1 MGKVEKGVTC
11 SVNGCEGSADRS
23 MSLTKAKMS
32 PDLDLDNSKKRV
44 YLCREHYKDWKKSS
58 KEDRETERMR
68 WDR

>member
-11 SVNGCEGSADRS
+11 SVIGCDGSADRS
-23 MSLTKAKMS
+23 MSLAKAKMS
-32 PDLDLDNSKKRV
+32 PDLDFDNSKKRV

-58 KEDRETERMR
+58 KDDRETERMR